1 MSEIIIVDEELQEM
15 AEAIRLQ
22 SEETERIVES
32 LIEAF
37 EKITTELTVEGNVAE
52 NFKTLKQEIE
62 SLKGQ
67 FSDIYDEVSQAVEE
81 FINEVDTADDFLY

>member
-1 MSEIIIVDEELQEM
+1 MSEIIIVDEEFQEM

-22 SEETERIVES
+22 TEETERIVES

-67 FSDIYDEVSQAVEE
+67 FSDSYDEVSQAVEE

>member
-1 MSEIIIVDEELQEM
+1 MDEDFQEM
-15 AEAIRLQ
+15 AEAIRLP
-22 SEETERIVES
+22 SEETERSVES
-32 LIEAF
+32 LIDAV
-37 EKITTELTVEGNVAE
+37 EKITTELTVEGHVAE

>member
-1 MSEIIIVDEELQEM
+1 MSEIIIVDEEFQEM

-67 FSDIYDEVSQAVEE
+67 FSDIYDEVSQGSGRV
-81 FINEVDTADDFLY
+81 YKRSRYGR